1 MKRDFLE
8 DLNLEKETID
18 KIMAEYGK
26 SITSEQEKYTS
37 LEKEISNYKS
47 AITDY
52 EKQVK
57 DLNNKIQ
64 DNEKSLENM
73 QALTNENKDLKADI
87 QMNGSKVKSEFSK
100 FVKSEVMANVNDET
114 DFTTALENFKKDN
127 PQYFGD
133 VVVKKVQSSPTLNA
147 GEPKPQTT
155 SDIMNNI
162 LRGAKNNE

>member
-1 MKRDFLE
+1 MKREFLE
-8 DLNLEKETID
+8 DLNIEKEAID
-18 KIMAEYGK
+18 KIMVEYGK
-26 SITSEQEKYTS
+26 SITAEQEKRS
-37 LEKEISNYKS
+37 GLEKQLADYQKETENYKS
-47 AITDY
+47 QIT
-52 EKQVK
+52 Q
-57 DLNNKIQ
+57 LNSEIEDNK
-64 DNEKSLENM
+64 KSLESL
-73 QALTNENKDLKADI
+73 QALTDENKDLKADL

-114 DFTTALENFKKDN
+114 DFAKALENFKKDN

-155 SDIMNNI
+155 NDIMNNI